1 MAVRPT
7 ITAVIPLYNKGPHIE
22 RAIRTALAQSDPPD
36 EIIVVDDA
44 SEDDGPAL
52 VRQFGDAVRLLH
64 RTEPGPGGYAARNLA
79 IEAARCE
86 WIAFLD
92 ADDTWEPDYLT
103 TIRKLIAGAP
113 EVGCVFTSRLIVRSD
128 GTSFVQTALEQGE
141 TTGVLDFAGFLR
153 LWMSLRRS
161 PMWTSAVVAR
171 RDALIEAGLFPAGR
185 CSRGGDKDT
194 WLRLARVAPSIGSS
208 FVGATYFNDAVN
220 QVTRRASLNVR
231 PFVCGTIAEWIATA
245 PPEERVLLRR
255 LYNREASLYAKW
267 QFGKERLSPEVY
279 RGFYVMDNPVTY
291 LALTAASAAPLPLQ
305 RAVRRLM
312 PRHPF

>member
-1 MAVRPT
+1 VRPS

-22 RAIRTALAQSDPPD
+22 RAIRTALDQSDPPD
-36 EIIVVDDA
+36 EITVVDDA
-44 SEDDGPAL
+44 SQDDGPAL
-52 VRQFGDAVRLLH
+52 VRRFGDRVRLLQ
-64 RTEPGPGGYAARNLA
+64 RSEPGPGGYAARNLA
-79 IEAARCE
+79 IETARSE

-92 ADDTWEPDYLT
+92 ADDTWAPDYLR
-103 TIRKLIAGAP
+103 TIRGLIAEAP
-113 EVGCVFTSRLIVRSD
+113 EVGAVFTSRTIVRSD
-128 GTSFVQTALEQGE
+128 LTSFAQTALEGGE
-141 TTGVLDFAGFLR
+141 TPGVLDFAGFLR

-171 RDALIEAGLFPAGR
+171 RDALLQAGLFPAGR
-185 CSRGGDKDT
+185 CARGGDKDT
-194 WLRLARVAPSIGSS
+194 WLRLARVAPVIGSS
-208 FVGATYFNDAVN
+208 FVGATYYNDAVN

-231 PFVCGTIAEWIATA
+231 PYVCGTIAGWIETA
-245 PPEERVLLRR
+245 APEERALLRR

-267 QFGKERLSPEVY
+267 QFGKERLSPDVY
-279 RGFYVMDNPVTY
+279 RGFYVMDDPVTY

>member
-36 EIIVVDDA
+36 QVIVVDDA
-44 SEDDGPAL
+44 SQDDGPAL

-64 RTEPGPGGYAARNLA
+64 RAEPGPGGYAARNLA

-92 ADDTWEPDYLT
+92 ADDTWEPDYLS
-103 TIRKLIAGAP
+103 TIRKLIAEAP

-128 GTSFVQTALEQGE
+128 GTSFVQTALEDGE
-141 TTGVLDFAGFLR
+141 TTGVLDFADFLR

-185 CSRGGDKDT
+185 CARGGDKDT
-194 WLRLARVAPSIGSS
+194 WLRLARVTPSIGSA

-245 PPEERVLLRR
+245 PPEERALLRR

-267 QFGKERLSPEVY
+267 QFGKERLSPDVY